1 MQRSRHNIVECDV
14 RYVQA
19 YPIDLDLFDTIVIHY
34 SVMIFSDRY
43 LSGGFTEAIGACRAA
58 KIVFIQDEYRQV
70 DDVARSIA
78 ELGVA
83 VVFTVV
89 NKEAVRRIYHHS
101 SLKNVRFETCLTGYV
116 PEELVKRTVPPF
128 EERKLDVIYRARKLP
143 GWLGEFGQQK
153 WIIGARFKE
162 DAAEYELNCD
172 ISSDESDR
180 IYGDDWVAFVEN
192 AKAVLGTE
200 SGASFIDFTGD
211 VQAKVE
217 AYEAKQPT
225 AEFRD
230 VQERFLEGRDGDITI
245 SVISPRCFEAAA
257 LRTLMILYPGEYSG
271 VLKPYRHYV
280 PLEPDHSNM
289 SEVVEILCDP
299 VRAKS
304 IIDAAYREVACS
316 DKWTFGTFVQRFDD
330 VVNEHAQ
337 NLAAALTAAEKATSK
352 TTAAPLSDQQFDKLI
367 AEWSKGKA
375 HWSATRRRR
384 LKRVVALGQL
394 ASAIERVMRRLL
406 PDTISDWSL
415 GKWAAFRKKAS
426 AFVFWVLQ
434 RR

>member
-1 MQRSRHNIVECDV
+1 MQRSKHHIVECDV
-14 RYVQA
+14 RYVQT
-19 YPIDLDLFDTIVIHY
+19 YPLDLDLFDAIVIHY

-43 LSGGFTEAIGACRAA
+43 LSNKLTEAIRASRAA
-58 KIVFIQDEYRQV
+58 KILFIQDEYRRV
-70 DDVARSIA
+70 DDVAKSITA
-78 ELGVA
+78 LGVGL
-83 VVFTVV
+83 VFTVA
-89 NKEAVRRIYHHS
+89 NKKVVKRIYHHS
-101 SLKNVRFETCLTGYV
+101 SLKDVRFETCLTGYV
-116 PEELVKRTVPPF
+116 PEELAKRTVPPF
-128 EERKLDVIYRARKLP
+128 EERKMDVIYRARKLP

-153 WIIGARFKE
+153 WIIGARFNE
-162 DAAEYELNCD
+162 DAAEYDLNCD
-172 ISSDESDR
+172 ISSEEGDR

-192 AKAVLGTE
+192 SKAVLGTE

-211 VQAKVE
+211 VQTRVE
-217 AYEAKQPT
+217 TYEAKQPT

-271 VLKPYRHYV
+271 VLIPYRHYV
-280 PLEPDHSNM
+280 PLQPDHSNM
-289 SEVVEILCDP
+289 REVVDILRDP
-299 VRAKS
+299 ERAKS
-304 IIDAAYREVACS
+304 IIDAAYQDVVCT
-316 DKWTFGTFVQRFDD
+316 DKWTFGTFVRHFDD

-337 NLAAALTAAEKATSK
+337 NFAARVTSAEEATS
-352 TTAAPLSDQQFDKLI
+352 TTAVAPMPDRQFDKLI
-367 AEWSKGKA
+367 AEWSKGKE

-394 ASAIERVMRRLL
+394 ASAIERLMRRLL

-415 GKWAAFRKKAS
+415 ARWVALRKKAS

>member
-1 MQRSRHNIVECDV
+1 MQRSKHHIVECDV
-14 RYVQA
+14 RYVQT
-19 YPIDLDLFDTIVIHY
+19 YPLDLDLFDAIVIHY

-43 LSGGFTEAIGACRAA
+43 LSGELTESIRASRAA
-58 KIVFIQDEYRQV
+58 KVLFIQDEYRRV
-70 DDVARSIA
+70 DDVASSITA
-78 ELGVA
+78 LGVGL
-83 VVFTVV
+83 VFTVA
-89 NKEAVRRIYHHS
+89 NKEVVRRIYHHS
-101 SLKNVRFETCLTGYV
+101 SLKNVRFENCLTGYV
-116 PEELVKRTVPPF
+116 PEELAKRTVPPF
-128 EERKLDVIYRARKLP
+128 EERELDVIYRARKLP

-153 WIIGARFKE
+153 WIIGARFNE
-162 DAAEYELNCD
+162 DAPGYDLNCD
-172 ISSDESDR
+172 ISSEESDR

-211 VQAKVE
+211 VQTKVE

-225 AEFRD
+225 AEFED

-271 VLKPYRHYV
+271 VLTPYKHYV
-280 PLEPDHSNM
+280 PLQPDHSNM
-289 SEVVEILCDP
+289 REVVDILCNP
-299 VRAKS
+299 MRAKP
-304 IIDAAYREVACS
+304 IIDAAYQDVACS
-316 DKWTFGTFVQRFDD
+316 DKWTFGTFVRRFDD
-330 VVNEHAQ
+330 VVNEHGQDLSITPASTER
-337 NLAAALTAAEKATSK
+337 ASSK
-352 TTAAPLSDQQFDKLI
+352 TPAMPMPDRQFDKLI

-375 HWSATRRRR
+375 RWSATRRRR

-394 ASAIERVMRRLL
+394 ASAIERLMRRIL

-415 GKWAAFRKKAS
+415 ARWAAFRKKAS
-426 AFVFWVLQ
+426 TFVFWVLQ